1 MHHTYTADI
10 YIYIYVVLFCM
21 WAEPYNKRP
30 KVKSVNCETFRRGGL
45 KHSFRKSYPV
55 AGKLSDVVSAFGLK
69 RIGAGRACQA
79 GTSTSSRVETLCLT
93 LALQRNVDTASF
105 VEIIMMFSGGGVYA
119 PKIIID

>member
-1 MHHTYTADI
+1 
-10 YIYIYVVLFCM
+10 M